1 MKNSRGSRDSD
12 SDCLNIDGPGVAGGI
27 VFGQAAYWRCDQ
39 ESHTTVRSWIS
50 SASSASSTAS
60 TASTSL
66 TATSHL
72 QARNEALLIGL
83 RPAINLK

>member
-12 SDCLNIDGPGVAGGI
+12 SDCRNIDGPGAAGGI

-39 ESHTTVRSWIS
+39 EAHATVGSCVS
-50 SASSASSTAS
+50 STSSTSSTAS

-66 TATSHL
+66 AATSRL
-72 QARNEALLIGL
+72 QARNKALLIGL
-83 RPAINLK
+83 SL